1 MLRIESLEAVVPG
14 LKELRPEGPRQVDI
28 ESIDRLLGVRLPSDY
43 REFILA
49 YPAIELDEFLRVYA
63 PVPGLEEGFV
73 EEIHEELE
81 ILGDLYESGDDL
93 SGGYAPYPAE
103 GGLLPWGA
111 SLSGDT
117 FFWKVATGD
126 GDRWP
131 VVVGGRNGDWWEF
144 DGGVIAFLVGLI
156 DGTIERHGLPRDVPS
171 ATPRVHVFA
180 D

>member
-1 MLRIESLEAVVPG
+1 M
-14 LKELRPEGPRQVDI
+14 
-28 ESIDRLLGVRLPSDY
+28 IDRLLGVRLPSDY
-43 REFILA
+43 REFVLA
-49 YPAIELDEFLRVYA
+49 YPAIELDGFLRVFA

-73 EEIHEELE
+73 DEIREELE

-93 SGGYAPYPAE
+93 SGGYAPHPAE
-103 GGLLPWGA
+103 NGLLPWGT

-117 FFWKVATGD
+117 FFWKVTADD

-144 DGGVIAFLVGLI
+144 EGGLIAFLVGLI
-156 DGTIERHGLPRDVPS
+156 DGTVERRGLPRDVPS
-171 ATPRVHVFA
+171 ARPRVHVFT